1 MIKKVHKLK
10 EVLYIGRFHLK
21 NMIKRLKDRIS
32 KCVFTLIIEKDGT
45 RRLFP
50 FDISGRNK

>member
-32 KCVFTLIIEKDGT
+32 KCVFTLIIEKDGAC
-45 RRLFP
+45 RLFP